1 MVLAVFCVRGR
12 GPLRSGMMG
21 TNAVRRLMG
30 VLDAGWRGGT
40 LHGLRA
46 LFRLLAWG
54 RPLPGGPC
62 DPTRVRAL
70 VIFSTAGIGD
80 TLSDT
85 PAIRALRERFAA
97 ASFVAVVHRRRQEVL
112 EHNPHIDRLVP
123 HHKGPA
129 GFFRSLRVIHAAR
142 PDVAVILRANDPEI
156 LPLAYLSGAHTVVG
170 RPANTRF
177 AFLINR
183 PAPVPDW
190 HRLHG
195 VEQTLA
201 VVRELGAETADPRLV
216 FCVSAQA
223 RERIRRH
230 LALRG
235 LEGEALVAMQ
245 IHASPRLA
253 FRDWPEASFIA
264 LGRAILQKHPVR
276 LVLTGGRGDREKAAS
291 IQRALGERATYFAG
305 ELSLGDTAALLERCQ
320 ALLTT
325 DTGVMHL
332 GFAVGVPTL
341 ALLHPFNAYRV
352 GPYGYG
358 ERHRAVVLEGPM
370 EDEQGNLR
378 SLAKLPPE
386 RAYAAFCEL
395 LGREAA
401 PRNP

>member
-1 MVLAVFCVRGR
+1 MGR
-12 GPLRSGMMG
+12 EKAPRIWR
-21 TNAVRRLMG
+21 T
-30 VLDAGWRGGT
+30 LDAGWKAGI
-40 LHGLRA
+40 LHGMQA
-46 LFRLLAWG
+46 LFRFLAWI
-54 RPLPGGPC
+54 RPLPGGPT
-62 DPTRVRAL
+62 DRSQVRAL
-70 VIFSTAGIGD
+70 VVFSTAGIGD

-85 PAIRALRERFAA
+85 PAIHALRDGFPGATL
-97 ASFVAVVHRRRQEVL
+97 VAVVHRRRQDVL
-112 EHNPHIDRLVP
+112 EHNPDVDRLVP

-129 GFFRSLRVIHAAR
+129 GFFRSLRAIHAAR

-156 LPLAYLSGAHTVVG
+156 VPLAYLSGAHTLVG

-177 AFLINR
+177 GFLINR
-183 PAPVPDW
+183 PAHVPDW

-201 VVRELGAETADPRLV
+201 VVRELGAETGDPRLV
-216 FCVSAQA
+216 FRVSAEA
-223 RERIRRH
+223 RERVRTR
-230 LALRG
+230 LVGRG
-235 LEGEALVAMQ
+235 LEKEALVAMQ
-245 IHASPRLA
+245 VHHSPRLA

-264 LGRAILQKHPVR
+264 LGQTILQRHPVR
-276 LVLTGGRGDREKAAS
+276 LVLTGGRGDREKAAA
-291 IQRALGERATYFAG
+291 IQRTLGERATCFAG

-358 ERHRAVVLEGPM
+358 ERHRAVVLDGPM

>member
-1 MVLAVFCVRGR
+1 M
-12 GPLRSGMMG
+12 
-21 TNAVRRLMG
+21 RRMD
-30 VLDAGWRGGT
+30 VVDRVAAIVAAGWKAGT
-40 LHGLRA
+40 HHGLRL
-46 LFRLLAWG
+46 LFRLLARV
-54 RPLPGGPC
+54 RPLPGGPS
-62 DPTRVRAL
+62 DPSGVRAL
-70 VIFSTAGIGD
+70 VVFSTAGIGD

-85 PAIRALRERFAA
+85 PAIRALRDRFAA
-97 ASFVAVVHRRRQEVL
+97 ATLVAVVHRRRREVL
-112 EHNPHIDRLVP
+112 EHNPHIDRLIP
-123 HHKGPA
+123 HQKDPA
-129 GFFRSLRVIHAAR
+129 GFVRSLRTIRAAR

-177 AFLINR
+177 AFLINL

-216 FCVSAQA
+216 FRVSAQA

-230 LALRG
+230 LADRG
-235 LEGEALVAMQ
+235 LEGEVLVAMQ

-253 FRDWPEASFIA
+253 FRDWPEASFVA
-264 LGRAILQKHPVR
+264 LGRAILGERAVR
-276 LVLTGGRGDREKAAS
+276 LVLTGGRADQDKATAV
-291 IQRALGERATYFAG
+291 QRALGERATCFAG
-305 ELSLGDTAALLERCQ
+305 ELTLGETAALLERCR

-332 GFAVGVPTL
+332 GFSVGVPTL

-358 ERHRAVVLEGPM
+358 GRHRVVQLDGPPRDGEGR
-370 EDEQGNLR
+370 LR
-378 SLAKLPPE
+378 SLAELSPE
-386 RAYAAFCEL
+386 RVYAAFREL
-395 LGREAA
+395 VAIEPVAETA
-401 PRNP
+401 